1 MAAPPSDDD
10 DEWKISVDDVGPPAH
25 HQSEASEESEEPE
38 DETDSNIAGTL
49 SRDQPLEPGDIDAE
63 NAAFVVLGVL
73 LVVVLIVGAI
83 VGI

>member
-25 HQSEASEESEEPE
+25 QQSEETE